1 MAYVDIIAH
10 AFATLFVVIDP
21 IGLAPIFVSLT
32 SGSDAASRRLIA
44 RRAAL
49 TATIILVAFALIG
62 KQLLVWMGITLPAFQ
77 IAGGIMLFMLA
88 LEMLFER
95 RTERRS
101 RNAAESNSETDSN
114 SETESQV
121 TDDVSV
127 FPLATPLIAG
137 PGAAA
142 TIILLMGR
150 YPSDYTAQG
159 IVIGVMMSVLL
170 LTYILF
176 RLAGPFER
184 LIGDTGIKVITRL
197 LGVILGALAVQFV
210 LSGLADAGF
219 MARG

>member
-1 MAYVDIIAH
+1 MPYADIIAH

-21 IGLAPIFVSLT
+21 IGLAPIFMSLT
-32 SGSDAASRRLIA
+32 AGSDSKRRSIIA

-49 TATIILVAFALIG
+49 TAAAILILFALLG
-62 KQLLVWMGITLPAFQ
+62 KQILIWMGITLPAFQ
-77 IAGGIMLFMLA
+77 IAGGIMLFLLA

-101 RNAAESNSETDSN
+101 RRVSETQ
-114 SETESQV
+114 SESHPEDEQQSA
-121 TDDVSV
+121 DDISI

-142 TIILLMGR
+142 TMILLMGR
-150 YPSDYTAQG
+150 YPADYTAQG
-159 IVIGVMMSVLL
+159 IVVGVMIGVVV

-184 LIGDTGIKVITRL
+184 LIGDTGIAVITRL

-219 MARG
+219 VAAS

>member
-101 RNAAESNSETDSN
+101 RNAAESNSEADSN

-150 YPSDYTAQG
+150 YPADYTAQG

>member
-1 MAYVDIIAH
+1 MATIDIIAH

-21 IGLAPIFVSLT
+21 IGLAPMFISLT
-32 SGSDAASRRLIA
+32 AGADTATRNLIA

-49 TATIILVAFALIG
+49 TAMVILVAFALLG
-62 KQLLVWMGITLPAFQ
+62 KQLLLWMGITLPAFQ

-101 RNAAESNSETDSN
+101 RRISESHPEAEHNLA
-114 SETESQV
+114 
-121 TDDVSV
+121 DDISV

-142 TIILLMGR
+142 TMILLMGR
-150 YPSDYTAQG
+150 YPDNYAAHG
-159 IVIGVMMSVLL
+159 IVIAVMISVLA
-170 LTYILF
+170 LTYVLF

-184 LIGDTGIKVITRL
+184 LLGDSGIKVITRL
-197 LGVILGALAVQFV
+197 FGVILGALAVQFV

-219 MARG
+219 VAKG